1 VNSIRKKRENS
12 SYRKM
17 RESLQINNINNNQR
31 LKTPIKNG
39 AKSQINMNISNKTIK
54 DYNDLKNLNLSND
67 QNQETVGFIFDENSS
82 KRRINSKRSIK
93 SFQIVKDDDNLV
105 EIDVIGKNGIK
116 FYSKLEETKNK
127 FSNSLNSKANYV
139 PKNKKSNRKFFES
152 FKI

>member
-1 VNSIRKKRENS
+1 
-12 SYRKM
+12 M

>member
-1 VNSIRKKRENS
+1 
-12 SYRKM
+12 M

-139 PKNKKSNRKFFES
+139 PKNKKSSNNETKTKEETNKS
-152 FKI
+152 NQL